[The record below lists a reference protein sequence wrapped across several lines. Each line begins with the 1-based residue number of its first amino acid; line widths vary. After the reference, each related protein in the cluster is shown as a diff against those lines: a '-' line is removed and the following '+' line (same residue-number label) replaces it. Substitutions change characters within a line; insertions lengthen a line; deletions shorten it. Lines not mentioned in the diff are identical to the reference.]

1 MADPTKDSK
10 PATTVVATQA
20 QASAAA
26 PPTAPPAA
34 AEPKREYRVK
44 HRIVGE
50 REIRRD
56 TVLRLTDAEAA
67 QYGDSVELTR

>member
-1 MADPTKDSK
+1 
-10 PATTVVATQA
+10 
-20 QASAAA
+20 
-26 PPTAPPAA
+26 
-34 AEPKREYRVK
+34 VK